1 MPVHISRV
9 GNCHCMHLYIFLGMQ
24 QNKKEEKTS
33 SAQICDQMCAI
44 LLLHAKSSNSPGQ
57 LLEVTIVPQ
66 PQGRF
71 KKLREEVSHQQEVLS
86 MKRALAK

>member
-1 MPVHISRV
+1 MPVHILRV

-24 QNKKEEKTS
+24 QNKKEEKMS

-57 LLEVTIVPQ
+57 LLEVTIVRV
-66 PQGRF
+66 G
-71 KKLREEVSHQQEVLS
+71 KDTHASVW
-86 MKRALAK
+86 